1 MKIPLFDLDNTLTVG
16 GSKNGIHRQAYDY
29 ALHTIYHL
37 PDASF
42 SEIVIDGML
51 DSQILLEVAIKH
63 GYSEEE
69 ALEKLPH
76 AVQAMVDYF
85 FKHKDEHPVTPHK
98 GAKELLEKLQPQVP
112 CGILSGNIKAICL
125 EKLQQAGLREYIS
138 FGAYGDMA
146 LRRVALIP
154 IAQHIYEEQFKE
166 KRPVTDFVIIGDTPR
181 DIACAREGGI
191 QVIAVATG
199 HYTKEE
205 LKEADLV
212 VETLEEQQEIL
223 NFLS

>member
-37 PDASF
+37 PNASY
-42 SEIVIDGML
+42 SEIVIDGMI
-51 DSQILLEVAIKH
+51 DSQILIEVAIKH
-63 GYSEEE
+63 GYVENE
-69 ALEKLPH
+69 ALEKLPQ
-76 AVQAMVDYF
+76 AIQAMIDYF
-85 FKHKDEHPVTPHK
+85 FKHKDEHPVIAHK
-98 GAKELLEKLQPQVP
+98 GAKELLEKLQPQIP
-112 CGILSGNIKAICL
+112 CGILSGNIQAICL
-125 EKLQQAGLREYIS
+125 EKLQQAGLRDYIS
-138 FGAYGDMA
+138 FGAFGDMA
-146 LRRVALIP
+146 LRRVALIH
-154 IAQHIYEEQFKE
+154 IAQRRYEEQFKE
-166 KRPVTDFVIIGDTPR
+166 KRPVTEFVIIGDTPR

-199 HYTKEE
+199 HYTKEK

-212 VETLEEQQEIL
+212 VETLEEQEKIL